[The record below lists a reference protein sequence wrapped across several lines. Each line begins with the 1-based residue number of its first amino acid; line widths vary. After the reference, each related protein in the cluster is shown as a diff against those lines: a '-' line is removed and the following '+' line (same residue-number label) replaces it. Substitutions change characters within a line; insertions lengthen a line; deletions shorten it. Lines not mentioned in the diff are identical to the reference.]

1 MRRHPLSV
9 GRLSI
14 LLIGIILNSAG
25 FGQSPSA
32 KDSLR
37 WQGELDSA
45 RNMVFSQPAEARALL
60 DSIRP
65 YVFVHEKLKLT
76 WHNVCGIYYATRSEL
91 DSAARCF
98 QYIID
103 RSDSN
108 PAGKAGALHNLSI
121 VRKTER
127 KPLESLALI
136 GEAEKL
142 YRIMDDKKNIAVMYG
157 SKASVYRDREQ
168 YALAADWL
176 LKAINL
182 LQQLPDDNKDLINT
196 EKQKLANTYLM
207 LQRYAEAAALYRE
220 VLPVFKENNNNF
232 YYATTL
238 LNYGNALYETRE
250 LDRASHVLDEA
261 IALLSE
267 FEHPDY
273 IALGYFHKANLSRYA
288 ENPTAAEEAF
298 RMAMEA
304 DRQGNRTYADEIYVA
319 YLEWCVQQAE
329 YDKARNAIRRI
340 EKENILGKSG
350 LKIRLNYAL
359 SRARLYEGKGQWQSG
374 ASAWKEAFHYQ
385 DTLYNT
391 LQEQTASE
399 TQARLALEE
408 MTGEKNQLI
417 MELEGAQHALKQQK
431 GWMLGIGLF
440 LLFAFAGQ
448 LFWQKRRYGST

>member
-136 GEAEKL
+136 EEAEKL

-168 YALAADWL
+168 YALAADWF
-176 LKAINL
+176 
-182 LQQLPDDNKDLINT
+182 
-196 EKQKLANTYLM
+196 
-207 LQRYAEAAALYRE
+207 AESDKSAAA
-220 VLPVFKENNNNF
+220 
-232 YYATTL
+232 
-238 LNYGNALYETRE
+238 
-250 LDRASHVLDEA
+250 
-261 IALLSE
+261 
-267 FEHPDY
+267 
-273 IALGYFHKANLSRYA
+273 
-288 ENPTAAEEAF
+288 AA
-298 RMAMEA
+298 
-304 DRQGNRTYADEIYVA
+304 
-319 YLEWCVQQAE
+319 
-329 YDKARNAIRRI
+329 
-340 EKENILGKSG
+340 
-350 LKIRLNYAL
+350 
-359 SRARLYEGKGQWQSG
+359 
-374 ASAWKEAFHYQ
+374 
-385 DTLYNT
+385 
-391 LQEQTASE
+391 
-399 TQARLALEE
+399 
-408 MTGEKNQLI
+408 
-417 MELEGAQHALKQQK
+417 
-431 GWMLGIGLF
+431 
-440 LLFAFAGQ
+440 
-448 LFWQKRRYGST
+448 